1 MAIYVDMARGNV
13 EGTAAAIA
21 AARAE
26 DQDQW
31 GIGLSLGY
39 SGIIFGADYR
49 ADDQGTSAANRDST
63 DNSVGLS
70 YAMGPWTIGAAY
82 AHCDVEASFGLGQD
96 NTDGYQVGAVYTL
109 VSGATLTR
117 SVTHWVVN
125 DYLKAPAIDN
135 TATVFVFG
143 SILSL

>member
-1 MAIYVDMARGNV
+1 MHMAIYVDMARGNV

-21 AARAE
+21 AARAK

-49 ADDQGTSAANRDST
+49 ADDRGTSAANRDST

-82 AHCDVEASFGLGQD
+82 AQLRC
-96 NTDGYQVGAVYTL
+96 
-109 VSGATLTR
+109 
-117 SVTHWVVN
+117 
-125 DYLKAPAIDN
+125 
-135 TATVFVFG
+135 
-143 SILSL
+143 